1 MRQITVYTIDEL
13 TEIDHLNLS
22 EKHAECVV
30 FCSTVNAIAHALA
43 FCNIFDYAVENGFI
57 TPQTE
62 PSKIFVPDN
71 YGDSSDEEVL
81 RKAEEWLGKNFDF
94 AESLVQAINNYG
106 CEFFEDGTLY
116 Q

>member
-1 MRQITVYTIDEL
+1 MRQITVYDIYDLNEMNYP
-13 TEIDHLNLS
+13 HLDKGIS
-22 EKHAECVV
+22 ESSNV
-30 FCSTVNAIAHALA
+30 VNAIAHALA

-62 PSKIFVPDN
+62 PSKIFAPDN
-71 YGDSSDEEVL
+71 YGDGSDEETL
-81 RKAEEWLGKNFDF
+81 RKAEEWLKNFDF
-94 AESLVQAINNYG
+94 AESLVQAIDNYG

>member
-1 MRQITVYTIDEL
+1 MRQITVYTISEL
-13 TEIDHLNLS
+13 TEINHSNLS
-22 EKHAECVV
+22 EKHAESVA
-30 FCSTVNAIAHALA
+30 FCSFVNAIAHALA

-62 PSKIFVPDN
+62 PSKIFAPDN
-71 YGDSSDEEVL
+71 YGSDEETL
-81 RKAEEWLGKNFDF
+81 RKAEEWLKNFDF
-94 AESLVQAINNYG
+94 TESLVQAIDDYG

>member
-1 MRQITVYTIDEL
+1 MRQITVYDIHDLNEMNHP
-13 TEIDHLNLS
+13 HLDKGISKSSN
-22 EKHAECVV
+22 V
-30 FCSTVNAIAHALA
+30 VNAIAHALA

-62 PSKIFVPDN
+62 PSKIFAPDN
-71 YGDSSDEEVL
+71 YGDGSDEETL
-81 RKAEEWLGKNFDF
+81 RKATEWLGNNLNFL
-94 AESLVQAINNYG
+94 EPLMEAIEDYG

>member
-1 MRQITVYTIDEL
+1 MG
-13 TEIDHLNLS
+13 LS
-22 EKHAECVV
+22 
-30 FCSTVNAIAHALA
+30 SVNV
-43 FCNIFDYAVENGFI
+43 NSKSRPKGRGFKPHSVLI